1 MSPTPR
7 QRSARLTEQINRRR
21 KEIERLGKQKVESKR
36 AERNHRLIVSA
47 ATIEAVAHE
56 RGNVKFEIN
65 EKLARKWRSRISL
78 RSKTRREKKSPNAMC
93 FSP

>member
-1 MSPTPR
+1 MSPTPK

-21 KEIERLGKQKVESKR
+21 KEIERLEKQKVESKR

-56 RGNVKFEIN
+56 RDNVKFEIN
-65 EKLARKWRSRISL
+65 EKLARKMAKSYFASL
-78 RSKTRREKKSPNAMC
+78 ENTKRKEVTERDGL
-93 FSP
+93 

>member
-21 KEIERLGKQKVESKR
+21 KEIERLEKQKAESKR
-36 AERNHRLIVSA
+36 TERNHRLIVSA

-56 RGNVKFEIN
+56 RGNAQFELD
-65 EKLARKWRSRISL
+65 EKQARKIAEMYFDL
-78 RSKTRREKKSPNAMC
+78 VESKEPKREHRP
-93 FSP
+93 

>member
-1 MSPTPR
+1 MSLTPE
-7 QRSARLTEQINRRR
+7 QKIARLTEQINRRR
-21 KEIERLGKQKVESKR
+21 KEIERLEKQKVESKR

-65 EKLARKWRSRISL
+65 EKLARKMAESYFGSL
-78 RSKTRREKKSPNAMC
+78 ENTKRKEATEREGL
-93 FSP
+93 